1 MASQIAQLLN
11 TSGGDAERLT
21 DLLLEYVDSGDG
33 DNDSTLNDDT
43 DCSTDDDDDADFDMT
58 RGDFE
63 SALDAA
69 KALPEV
75 VMGEEEERHKVTG
88 YRYVFLQT
96 LTTVVYA

>member
-11 TSGGDAERLT
+11 SSGSDAERLT
-21 DLLLEYVDSGDG
+21 DLLLDYVDSDDG
-33 DNDSTLNDDT
+33 DNDSTVNDGT
-43 DCSTDDDDDADFDMT
+43 DCSTDDDDDEDFDMT

-75 VMGEEEERHKVTG
+75 VMGEEEREKVTA
-88 YRYVFLQT
+88 YRYVFLQHI
-96 LTTVVYA
+96 TTVVYA